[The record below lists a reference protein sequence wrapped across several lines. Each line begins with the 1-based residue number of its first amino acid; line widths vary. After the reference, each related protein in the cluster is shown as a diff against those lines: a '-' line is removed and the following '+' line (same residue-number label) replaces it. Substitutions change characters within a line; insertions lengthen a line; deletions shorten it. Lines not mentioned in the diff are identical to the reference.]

1 MIKNTPE
8 KQVFKLK
15 TNETLANAIR
25 RGAGLI
31 PVMAIDEV
39 DISRNDSALY
49 DETLAHRIG
58 LIPIKFEKGWKED
71 TVLKFKIDSKKDGYV
86 YSEEIK
92 GEFEPVY
99 GKIPLTLLNANQE
112 LKLKGRT
119 RMGTGRDHAKFT
131 PGIIFFRDIV
141 EINMDKEF
149 EKEISRVFPEE
160 EIKTKGSKIS
170 IVDDKEKTILDFCEG
185 LAQKNRKKITLEE
198 TGNLLFVVESF
209 GQMKAEDIFKKSIEI
224 LKKDLKEISKAV
236 K

>member
-1 MIKNTPE
+1 
-8 KQVFKLK
+8 
-15 TNETLANAIR
+15 
-25 RGAGLI
+25 
-31 PVMAIDEV
+31 
-39 DISRNDSALY
+39 
-49 DETLAHRIG
+49 
-58 LIPIKFEKGWKED
+58 
-71 TVLKFKIDSKKDGYV
+71 
-86 YSEEIK
+86 
-92 GEFEPVY
+92 
-99 GKIPLTLLNANQE
+99 
-112 LKLKGRT
+112 
-119 RMGTGRDHAKFT
+119 MGTGRDHAKFT